1 MRSARSMAWKGR
13 LDRAL
18 EYRRKLT
25 LKFGKGISMVEM
37 ASMEARDI
45 IARLD
50 GLSAGLQALHR
61 SRVVTYGNSPF
72 FECSTSPAT
81 GA

>member
-1 MRSARSMAWKGR
+1 MAWKGR

-37 ASMEARDI
+37 SSMEARDI

-61 SRVVTYGNSPF
+61 S
-72 FECSTSPAT
+72 
-81 GA
+81 